1 MTARKTLASPTYI
14 YKISRNPNSSTLQ
27 KAAMQIGKWPYF
39 RILGVFTLHYQSKKG
54 RVLSSFLPKKPN
66 NVASPTPIS
75 CCRGNHF
82 RQKKCYPFPQ
92 MVRFLHMGHHWTSRL
107 KSGCQMLGYAKYCV
121 TTRKTLWLNSCT
133 IWENPNIPKLQQD
146 TVQIGN
152 LPPFRTKQDIINP
165 RKARFWL
172 CFALLKKV
180 ILSPRYYISLA

>member
-39 RILGVFTLHYQSKKG
+39 RILGFFTLHYQSKKG

-75 CCRGNHF
+75 CCRGYPF
-82 RQKKCYPFPQ
+82 RQKKCHPFPQ
-92 MVRFLHMGHHWTSRL
+92 MVRCLHMGHHWTSRL
-107 KSGCQMLGYAKYCV
+107 KPGCQMLGYAKYCV
-121 TTRKTLWLNSCT
+121 TTRKTLA
-133 IWENPNIPKLQQD
+133 KLLYNK
-146 TVQIGN
+146 GESM
-152 LPPFRTKQDIINP
+152 PHFRIKHDIINP

-172 CFALLKKV
+172 CFAEKSYPFTQILHFLGLKT
-180 ILSPRYYISLA
+180 